1 MRPVS
6 ARDGQEVSEDE
17 RQYEDGSDPQVL
29 DIIDVPILGPRPRD
43 YQTENWVFAP
53 ELYWEKVARLS
64 SLDLPGLADPIDPL
78 WIDGHSTY
86 NGRNGKIRQDEKR
99 KMSAKDNDFNWVDA
113 LNNCSVAREFEALK
127 QTVEANVEERLRQV
141 GAVSNIAPSFQNR
154 SEKEFVVIR
163 HSPLRGGAFRLQG
176 NRIFVE
182 DNEGNKQ
189 FELTL
194 ALNDDGECRF
204 KVDGEGE
211 FLRWQVA
218 RKALEDIFFF

>member
-1 MRPVS
+1 
-6 ARDGQEVSEDE
+6 
-17 RQYEDGSDPQVL
+17 
-29 DIIDVPILGPRPRD
+29 
-43 YQTENWVFAP
+43 
-53 ELYWEKVARLS
+53 
-64 SLDLPGLADPIDPL
+64 
-78 WIDGHSTY
+78 
-86 NGRNGKIRQDEKR
+86 
-99 KMSAKDNDFNWVDA
+99 MSAKDNDFNWVDA

-163 HSPLRGGAFRLQG
+163 HSPLRVGAFRLQG
-176 NRIFVE
+176 NCIFVE